1 MGIGMRYLVRW
12 RVAGKEGVFLSVSDL
27 LYPPADSS
35 IIASVKPDVA
45 AWQESVREIS
55 AYLHFITT
63 FFVRRSE

>member
-1 MGIGMRYLVRW
+1 MGIGMRCLVRW

-35 IIASVKPDVA
+35 IITPVKLDAV

-55 AYLHFITT
+55 AYLHFVTR